1 MDVDVSLT
9 TIAARIGQVD
19 RVIASI
25 LSQEPAPAR
34 VILHLSADP
43 WLLDTGVTAVP
54 PTLRALADAGRLVLR
69 FGPNTGPY
77 RKILPWL
84 ADHIGSDRLVVTAD
98 DDTIYPQ
105 GWLAGLLA
113 AWRPGVTVAHSAH
126 AIALRDGAVSPY
138 GQWFKTPV
146 TDPMLVL
153 PVGKDGVLYRASD
166 FPSEVLDRA
175 TALRLAPTGDDLWL
189 RWHQAWR
196 GVPVVVAGQ
205 DKLAEVG
212 QGDSLWRNYNRG
224 GGNDATIAALEAHF
238 RAAYGFTMAG
248 VRAGRGPA

>member
-25 LSQEPAPAR
+25 LSQKPAPAR
-34 VILHLSADP
+34 VILHLSAGP
-43 WLLDTGVTAVP
+43 WLLDTGIAAVP
-54 PTLRALADAGRLVLR
+54 PALQALADAGRIELR
-69 FGPNTGPY
+69 FGANTGPY

-84 ADHIGSDRLVVTAD
+84 GAHFGSDRMVVTAD
-98 DDTIYPQ
+98 DDTVYPQ

-126 AIALRDGAVSPY
+126 AIALRDGAVAPY
-138 GQWFKTPV
+138 GQWFKAPV
-146 TDPMLVL
+146 TSSQLLL
-153 PVGKDGVLYRASD
+153 PIGKDGVLYRASD
-166 FPSEVLDRA
+166 FPAEVLDTA
-175 TALRLAPTGDDLWL
+175 AALRLAPTGDDLWL

-205 DKLAEVG
+205 GKLADAG
-212 QGDSLWRNYNRG
+212 QGDSLWRSYNRA

-238 RAAYGFTMAG
+238 RASYGFTMAG
-248 VRAGRGPA
+248 PGPA